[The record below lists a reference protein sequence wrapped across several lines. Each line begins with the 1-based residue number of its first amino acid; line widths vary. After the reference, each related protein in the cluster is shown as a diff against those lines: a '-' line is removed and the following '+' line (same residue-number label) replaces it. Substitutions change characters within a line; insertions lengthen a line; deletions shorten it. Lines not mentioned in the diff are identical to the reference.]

1 MVTILKLAYVFFK
14 VGLFGF
20 GGGYAI
26 LPMIFQEIQKFG
38 MMSAAEFSN
47 LVALSQMTP
56 GPIAIN
62 ASTYVGYKAAG
73 MAGAIVATLAVIV
86 PSFIII
92 NIVIA
97 FLNKFRTSPVIT
109 AVLRG
114 IKPATV
120 GLIASAVIFFSQTSI
135 FKEGISISEIVK
147 KPLDYISLPAV
158 FIFALT
164 ILLTKKFKI
173 GPITMTVLAAVIGA
187 FIF

>member
-1 MVTILKLAYVFFK
+1 MDVILKLAFIFFK

-62 ASTYVGYKAAG
+62 ASTYVGFKAAG
-73 MAGAIVATLAVIV
+73 LAGAIVATIAVII
-86 PSFIII
+86 PSLIIVH
-92 NIVIA
+92 IVIA
-97 FLNKFRTSPVIT
+97 FLNKFRSSPVVM
-109 AVLRG
+109 AVLNG
-114 IKPATV
+114 IRPATV
-120 GLIASAVIFFSQTSI
+120 GLIASAVVFFSQTSI
-135 FKEGISISEIVK
+135 VKEGFLNSQMLK
-147 KPLDYISLPAV
+147 KPLNYISIPAV
-158 FIFALT
+158 FIFVLT
-164 ILLTKKFKI
+164 IVLTKKFKI
-173 GPITMTVLAAVIGA
+173 GPITMTVLAALIGA